1 MIPSSF
7 RRHLRSAVSACLC
20 AVALC
25 ALWNSGELRAAE
37 SPDDLPRYRLKPGQ
51 ELKYHG
57 QAEFKYG
64 KNANGLPRGSA
75 TDWRVWVARANA
87 NGSWRV
93 IVSVSSLELPAAG
106 KDSAQS
112 EQPVDH
118 QMALFDL
125 FPDGHT
131 LPVQASENIRVEPGK
146 LFPRLSPDALAIKKG
161 WADDREDG
169 FVHCDYTADPQH
181 TSGTEW
187 AFDEDL
193 QRAWD
198 KIYDATTRTKFSFD
212 RDRGLI
218 QRAESELTWGN
229 GFDEKGKDTI
239 EFIAVQDHDE
249 SWTKS
254 FAEEADRYFAA
265 ADAYHKQLIAAGHD
279 ADQAPEMLTKAETEL
294 KSARA
299 NLTLT
304 DFTEQ
309 LDKQLSEH
317 KRQADYIAKEAKELA
332 ERKDKPAAEWSLDD
346 LNGKSH
352 ALADYRG
359 KVVVLDF
366 WYRGCGWCIRA
377 MPQVQ
382 QVANDFKNS
391 PVAVLGMNTDRDEK
405 DAQFVVEAMQLS
417 YPILKATDVPAK
429 YGVHGFPTLVIIDQQ
444 GTVRDI
450 HVGYSKTLRA
460 EVSKIIKELLASV
473 RSSGPVLD
481 SAVATSATETSAA
494 PKPKAERSP
503 PTVVVGQATAE
514 PGHAVRPVAV
524 LRDDFNGKFAL
535 NWKIVRED
543 KDHFSLTRDPGHLT
557 IITQRG
563 TIHGDV
569 EHDAQSEGICAK
581 NIFFIRNPVSETS
594 DFSITLAVS
603 KFEPT
608 TYYQQVGLLCYD
620 DDANYV
626 KWSFEYSWQ
635 KPDTTNFVMVRQTDM
650 VPEHD
655 LVTELKNPGRFWLRV
670 TRHGTD
676 YECAY
681 STDGDKFTVAGSRP
695 WGQRPPKYVGFLA
708 KNGGNPQA
716 GEIDVSIDSFEV
728 RSPPTAAAP
737 AKSAALPAAESKAL
751 PGATLK
757 AMPAG
762 STRPASVTPDNSGK
776 SKAMPGATFKAAEL
790 GTFVLGSNKS
800 DKTKTTYPASVLGE
814 ERPDGSLFY
823 TGEVVDKTT
832 TAPIRGAVVTVRR
845 RLSAAH
851 TRDILEETKHTT
863 DEQGKYSFV
872 IPAKQ
877 VAERLLY
884 IELDVE
890 HPDYA
895 TKAGFGYALGMI
907 RKNAKLNDP
916 PFFHHVELDPAAAVT
931 GRIVGPDGKPIA
943 DAPLLAYSN
952 VNPRDFS
959 NDNFGSFVHTKSG
972 ADGTFRLNMTKTG
985 PSVFWIV
992 PENYAPR
999 QIVSG
1004 TKRGDWGDVQMA
1016 PGVGLKGQV
1025 VDATGKPVA
1034 GVWVNVTDE
1043 KSQSEIQMPV
1053 GTSLVR
1059 SGQADAEGRFEIGP
1073 MKPGKYRLQVDDYPR
1088 EICYHSRERK
1098 LVDIPAVFLK
1108 RTITIGDAAGEPI
1121 VVRAVPHVLFE
1132 AQYVDSKGAK
1142 KGGWEVTVFGK
1153 MDGEYYLGQFR
1164 PGADGRIQGIL
1175 PHGIEDAK
1183 LELMSNEH
1191 GALRIRLGKD
1201 KPLLHGRDI
1210 KLGTVEADITGVEI
1224 VKYTAPIVLL
1234 KVVDEDG
1241 KPIPK
1246 AKAAAIYES
1255 DDKDKLVRPVGSLP
1269 TSIFFE
1275 KQPGGILRTSQMLP
1289 DEKTKF
1295 VASAEGYEEAHE
1307 TLSLPEEESREL
1319 TLVLK
1324 RSTGEKEKD
1333 QPAAK
1338 K

>member
-1 MIPSSF
+1 MNPSSIPC
-7 RRHLRSAVSACLC
+7 RLRSAVSACLC
-20 AVALC
+20 AVAFC
-25 ALWNSGELRAAE
+25 ALWNRGELRAAE
-37 SPDDLPRYRLKPGQ
+37 IPDDFPRYRLKPGQ

-64 KNANGLPRGSA
+64 KNVNGLARGSA

-93 IVSVSSLELPAAG
+93 IVSVSSRDLPAAG

-146 LFPRLSPDALAIKKG
+146 LFPRLPPDALAFKKG

-218 QRAESELTWGN
+218 QSAKSELTWGN

-239 EFIAVQDHDE
+239 EFVAVQDRDE

-265 ADAYHKQLIAAGHD
+265 ADAYHKQLSAAGHD
-279 ADQAPEMLTKAETEL
+279 ADHAAEMLTKAETEL
-294 KSARA
+294 KGARA

-332 ERKDKPAAEWSLDD
+332 ERKDKPAAEWSLND
-346 LNGKSH
+346 LSGKSH

-382 QVANDFKNS
+382 QVANDFKDS

-429 YGVHGFPTLVIIDQQ
+429 YGVHGFPTLIIIDQQ

-460 EVSKIIKELLASV
+460 EVSKIIKELLASA

-481 SAVATSATETSAA
+481 SAVARSATEVSTAS
-494 PKPKAERSP
+494 KPKDERSQ
-503 PTVVVGQATAE
+503 PTVAVGQATAD

-543 KDHFSLTRDPGHLT
+543 KDHISLTKDPGHLT

-569 EHDAQSEGICAK
+569 EHDAQSEGIRAK
-581 NIFFIRNPVSETS
+581 NIFLIRNPVSETS
-594 DFSITLAVS
+594 DFSVTLAVG

-626 KWSFEYSWQ
+626 KWSFEYSWA
-635 KPDTTNFVMVRQTDM
+635 KPDTTNFVMVRQTDK

-670 TRHGTD
+670 TRRGTD

-695 WGQRPPKYVGFLA
+695 WGKRPPKYVGFVA

-737 AKSAALPAAESKAL
+737 TKPAAPPDPVDDAIKEL
-751 PGATLK
+751 RRLGATVVQ
-757 AMPAG
+757 
-762 STRPASVTPDNSGK
+762 R
-776 SKAMPGATFKAAEL
+776 EL
-790 GTFVLGSNKS
+790 
-800 DKTKTTYPASVLGE
+800 
-814 ERPDGSLFY
+814 
-823 TGEVVDKTT
+823 
-832 TAPIRGAVVTVRR
+832 
-845 RLSAAH
+845 
-851 TRDILEETKHTT
+851 
-863 DEQGKYSFV
+863 
-872 IPAKQ
+872 
-877 VAERLLY
+877 
-884 IELDVE
+884 
-890 HPDYA
+890 
-895 TKAGFGYALGMI
+895 
-907 RKNAKLNDP
+907 
-916 PFFHHVELDPAAAVT
+916 
-931 GRIVGPDGKPIA
+931 PDGKPDGVIVRLGG
-943 DAPLLAYSN
+943 DWHGTSDDLKLLNHVTNLEWLAVYGVPITDDDLKQLDGLSRLTA
-952 VNPRDFS
+952 VS
-959 NDNFGSFVHTKSG
+959 VFGTKVT
-972 ADGTFRLNMTKTG
+972 ADG
-985 PSVFWIV
+985 
-992 PENYAPR
+992 
-999 QIVSG
+999 
-1004 TKRGDWGDVQMA
+1004 
-1016 PGVGLKGQV
+1016 
-1025 VDATGKPVA
+1025 
-1034 GVWVNVTDE
+1034 
-1043 KSQSEIQMPV
+1043 
-1053 GTSLVR
+1053 
-1059 SGQADAEGRFEIGP
+1059 
-1073 MKPGKYRLQVDDYPR
+1073 
-1088 EICYHSRERK
+1088 
-1098 LVDIPAVFLK
+1098 
-1108 RTITIGDAAGEPI
+1108 
-1121 VVRAVPHVLFE
+1121 
-1132 AQYVDSKGAK
+1132 
-1142 KGGWEVTVFGK
+1142 
-1153 MDGEYYLGQFR
+1153 
-1164 PGADGRIQGIL
+1164 
-1175 PHGIEDAK
+1175 
-1183 LELMSNEH
+1183 
-1191 GALRIRLGKD
+1191 
-1201 KPLLHGRDI
+1201 
-1210 KLGTVEADITGVEI
+1210 
-1224 VKYTAPIVLL
+1224 
-1234 KVVDEDG
+1234 
-1241 KPIPK
+1241 
-1246 AKAAAIYES
+1246 AAARQY
-1255 DDKDKLVRPVGSLP
+1255 
-1269 TSIFFE
+1269 
-1275 KQPGGILRTSQMLP
+1275 
-1289 DEKTKF
+1289 
-1295 VASAEGYEEAHE
+1295 ASGH
-1307 TLSLPEEESREL
+1307 L
-1319 TLVLK
+1319 
-1324 RSTGEKEKD
+1324 G
-1333 QPAAK
+1333 
-1338 K
+1338 